1 MQSYKLFS
9 FQHIKNQKII
19 LFNPN
24 RPFEAMKIPFCRR
37 PTGLTALPGAWQ
49 KRSGSRDWRD
59 ADKRTGNGVRI
70 DDIIIKQNISDDNIL
85 YFESERQPPA
95 TCRPHRCFTLVFTEK
110 MPHPYC
116 ARLCKFPLTSAHSQ
130 DTAFNIPIFSFQ
142 KISDRK
148 MPPEK
153 PVPGISQPRFAPSV
167 LRKSPFRTPIKPISR
182 PDIGHITTRNGPYRR
197 LK

>member
-1 MQSYKLFS
+1 M
-9 FQHIKNQKII
+9 II
-19 LFNPN
+19 
-24 RPFEAMKIPFCRR
+24 
-37 PTGLTALPGAWQ
+37 
-49 KRSGSRDWRD
+49 
-59 ADKRTGNGVRI
+59 
-70 DDIIIKQNISDDNIL
+70 

-142 KISDRK
+142 KISDHK

-153 PVPGISQPRFAPSV
+153 PVPGISHPRFAPSV

-182 PDIGHITTRNGPYRR
+182 PDIGHITTRNGPYRSAKWALSQNEENASASSFTVNR
-197 LK
+197 CQTTVYKNREILRFFAQNSAANDFRQILGDFKSENLTSPSAFFVFLSFGVLFCSALMSVLS

>member
-1 MQSYKLFS
+1 M
-9 FQHIKNQKII
+9 II
-19 LFNPN
+19 
-24 RPFEAMKIPFCRR
+24 
-37 PTGLTALPGAWQ
+37 
-49 KRSGSRDWRD
+49 
-59 ADKRTGNGVRI
+59 
-70 DDIIIKQNISDDNIL
+70 

-142 KISDRK
+142 KISDHK

-153 PVPGISQPRFAPSV
+153 PVPGISHPVSHRRFCERAHFA
-167 LRKSPFRTPIKPISR
+167 LQ
-182 PDIGHITTRNGPYRR
+182 
-197 LK
+197 